1 MWMGLNDLYYVHVL
15 FYCNLTVNKWT
26 FPKTYNFQILLNIAS
41 LLLEIINKSYLLQ
54 QGTWLYHKD
63 SIPWPNRKPAMDT
76 LYVCRV
82 EIYANF
88 CKDLQILHYANAL

>member
-54 QGTWLYHKD
+54 QGT
-63 SIPWPNRKPAMDT
+63 
-76 LYVCRV
+76 
-82 EIYANF
+82 
-88 CKDLQILHYANAL
+88 